1 MLILLPLI
9 VAVALGIA
17 MHYGTP
23 DPHSRGVVL
32 VPAIAAATAAVVWG
46 AMTWLGFAENN
57 PWIWLASLAI
67 PVLVAYPT
75 ALLLAR
81 ARMARDAAE
90 RVRLGIA

>member
-32 VPAIAAATAAVVWG
+32 VPGIAASTAAVVWG

-57 PWIWLASLAI
+57 PWIWLASLVA
-67 PVLVAYPT
+67 PVVVAYPA
-75 ALLLAR
+75 ALLIAR
-81 ARMARDAAE
+81 ARMAHDAAE
-90 RVRLGIA
+90 RIRLGIA